1 MVKKI
6 LCFAK
11 LWKPPRQYFGFFEDW
26 RNFGNLQNFSKVLK
40 LGIAL
45 ILRNLL
51 KDLDYLYKQNWL

>member
-1 MVKKI
+1 MAKKI
-6 LCFAK
+6 VCFAK
-11 LWKPPRQYFGFFEDW
+11 LWKPPRQHFGFFEDW
-26 RNFGNLQNFSKVLK
+26 RNFGNLQNFSKFLK